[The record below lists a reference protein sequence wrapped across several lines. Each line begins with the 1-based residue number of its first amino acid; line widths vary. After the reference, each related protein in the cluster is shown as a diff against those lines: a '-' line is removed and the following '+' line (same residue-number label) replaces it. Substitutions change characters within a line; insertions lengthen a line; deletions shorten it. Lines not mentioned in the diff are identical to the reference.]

1 MNLENS
7 SKDSASSVSIHYNF
21 SLKTIMKT
29 GKLISLTL
37 AYAALFLP
45 LCQAQENNKKQRTQ
59 AEKLTKQGNY
69 KESLEIYKKL
79 LAADGDNK
87 TGQDLSLAYNC
98 LQRLQRTAETDE
110 LIESA
115 LTKHSKNTELLITAG
130 NQFINIPHYGY
141 IVAGEFKR
149 GNHRGGG
156 QYSMTTSRDRVR
168 ALQILTQALNNDP
181 EDAQKSQIYSSI
193 ARALMMASNYQGA
206 WRLQKLTDLT
216 KLPDVEPGS
225 RWHRGGRN
233 PQGAPVGPEGNP
245 LFYRLPESWEDAKND
260 GERWRFCLHQNKQT
274 MRWAQFLH
282 SQFGVG
288 TMRSFG
294 WFSGMK
300 MDDQKGILQL
310 HTLGDDETVA
320 KLATG
325 VKRFKLPDDQNF
337 IRIYRELCKTD
348 DNAADR
354 LIQIYLD
361 RRQHEKAVVLLKETI
376 EQFPKDNSLKD
387 RKKLL
392 KQIIGNWGRFEPN
405 RNAYPVGTEP
415 SINYVFR
422 NAQSVTLTA
431 REVDINAIIDN
442 SWDYL
447 QSNPAKLDWSQK
459 FRWHNLAD
467 ELVSGSKKKFL
478 RKEVG
483 KRTHDLKPRDH
494 HWDTRATLSIPT
506 KKSGV
511 YLISA
516 ELEDGVTAHTVIW
529 IDSLTLVK
537 KDIKDGELYYVAD
550 SVTGNP
556 VADVKLE
563 FLGFDEVRRKND
575 DKERRYDILTKS
587 ATRISGK
594 DGTVFIKNGEMD
606 NKYQWMVRAKSDK
619 GQAFFGF
626 GRINSYIRN
635 HGTLSNTKAFGITD
649 RPVYQ
654 PKQKVFGKF
663 WHRQAS
669 YELKDVSTYAGT
681 QYTVHIHAPD
691 NAEVY
696 KKNLLTADAYGGVQY
711 SYDLPEDAKLG
722 SYRIILKRGNSHIGS
737 HHFRIEEYK
746 KPEFEVAVDAP
757 KDAVKLGEKFTA
769 TVKANYYHGAPVAEA
784 TVKVK
789 VMRTRHNDQW
799 FPVGRWD
806 WLYGNG
812 YGWLDIERPW
822 YPGWGRWGCGCPS
835 PWWYHRGGEQPEI
848 VLEQELEIGA
858 DGTVKIEVDTAL
870 AKAVHS
876 DTDHRYTVTAEVV
889 DASRRTIVGNGSI
902 IAARKAFNVS
912 VWLDRGYANVG
923 EPINTTIASRTADG
937 KHVPA
942 SGKLTLYRITTD
954 KDGKVAEKEVE
965 AWKIKTTADTNA
977 AHKFQAGKAGQYR
990 LAATLTDAKGR
1001 KIEGAILFTVRGDG
1015 EAAGGFQYNHIELIA
1030 DKRTYTNGSTVKLL
1044 INTKRPNSTVL
1055 LSLHGGIEHRII
1067 NIKGQSTTVKIPVSL
1082 KDMPNFFVEA
1092 ATVSDA
1098 QIHTAVRE
1106 IIVPPE
1112 KRVLNV
1118 AVLPSGDRFKP
1129 RAEGKVKVRVTDQ
1142 HGEPVKGSLALTI
1155 YDKSLEYISGGSN
1168 VADIKTF
1175 FWKWRRHFSGGY
1187 AHTSTHHERNVV
1199 KRNAESMRTLGAF
1212 GHSLADFAAAGGG
1225 GYFNST
1231 LRSGG
1236 MRLMSKTAN
1245 KGLAM
1250 DSVAAP
1256 AAEMALEESADAE
1269 GGEKKQNANNAADN
1283 SPAVMIRKDFADLI
1297 KWIGS
1302 VETDDD
1308 GVAEVPVTF
1317 PDNLTTWKIK
1327 TWAMAHGT
1335 RVGEGTAEV
1344 ITSKDLIIRL
1354 QAPRFFVEKDEVVLS
1369 AVVHNYLKTDQNA
1382 TVSLELEG
1390 GTMKSNSPLEQKQLI
1405 KAGGET
1411 RIDWRCK
1418 VTQEGTAIVRMKV
1431 ITEDDSDAMEMTF
1444 PVYVHG
1450 ILKQMAWSRVI
1461 SPNKNSTAI
1470 TVKVPAER
1478 RPEQTRLEVRYSP
1491 TIAGSIVDALPYL
1504 VEYPY
1509 GCTEQTLNRFVPT
1522 VITQKLIKEM
1532 GIDLEDVRNKRANLN
1547 PQEIGDDKERMA
1559 QWKRWQRNPVFSEKE
1574 VNKMTAQ
1581 GIKKLREMQLTDGGW
1596 GWFSGW
1602 GEKAYP
1608 HTTAV
1613 VVHGLLIA
1621 KKNGASIPDGMI
1633 KSGVTW
1639 LKNYEAKETER
1650 IRMWKKRK
1658 TNTKQ
1663 YASSM
1668 DAFVRLVL
1676 AEAKHDHKD
1685 ANSADEMLGYLFR
1698 DKNHLPVYAK
1708 AVAGMAHHLAEQN
1721 DKRDAII
1728 RNIEQ
1733 FLVHDNENQTA
1744 YLKMGN
1750 GGYWWYWYGSEI
1762 EAHAWYLKLLAAT
1775 KPKSKQA
1782 RGLVKYLIN
1791 NRKHAT
1797 YWNST
1802 RDTAYCIEAI
1812 ADYMRASGENNP
1824 EAEVTVSVDGKKIKT
1839 VKITKENLFSYDNK
1853 VVIAGDAL
1861 GTGKHK
1867 VEIFRKGNGALYTN
1881 AYLTVFTKENF
1892 IKKAGLEVKVGRA
1905 YYKLERIEAKE
1916 STAGTS
1922 GQVIDHK
1929 VEKYKRIPLKPG
1941 DMLTSGDLVEVEL
1954 HIHSKNDYE
1963 YLMFNDWKPAG
1974 LETVEV
1980 RSGYTSAHKSGM
1992 HAYMEMRNEKTSF
2005 FVRQLARGS
2014 HSVKYR
2020 LRAEIPGSFSAL
2032 PAMAEAMYAPELK
2045 ANSDE
2050 MKIKVKD
2057 KE

>member
-1 MNLENS
+1 
-7 SKDSASSVSIHYNF
+7 
-21 SLKTIMKT
+21 MKT

-37 AYAALFLP
+37 AFAALFLP
-45 LCQAQENNKKQRTQ
+45 LCHAQEDAAKQRTQ

-79 LAADGDNK
+79 LDGKGDAK
-87 TGQDLSLAYNC
+87 TGQVLSHAYSN
-98 LQRLQRTAETDE
+98 LQQLRRTAETDE

-115 LTKHSKNTELLITAG
+115 VTKHQNNTQLLITAG
-130 NQFINIPHYGY
+130 NQYINITHYGY
-141 IVAGEFKR
+141 IVAGEFQR
-149 GNHRGGG
+149 GHHRGGG
-156 QYSMTTSRDRVR
+156 QYSMTTERDRVR

-181 EDAQKSQIYSSI
+181 DDAQKSRIYTSI
-193 ARALMMASNYQGA
+193 ARALMMNSSNQGA

-216 KLPDVEPGS
+216 KLPDIEPGS

-233 PQGAPVGPEGNP
+233 PQGAPVDTEGTP
-245 LFYRLPESWEDAKND
+245 LYYQLPESWDAAKND

-274 MRWAQFLH
+274 MQWAQFLH

-294 WFSGMK
+294 WFSGMA

-310 HTLGDDETVA
+310 HTLADDETVA
-320 KLATG
+320 KLANG

-337 IRIYRELCKTD
+337 IRIYRELSKTD
-348 DNAADR
+348 PHAADR

-392 KQIIGNWGRFEPN
+392 KQIIGNWGRFEPS

-422 NAQSVTLTA
+422 NAKSVTLTA

-442 SWDYL
+442 AWDYL
-447 QSNPAKLDWSQK
+447 QGNPAQLDWQK
-459 FRWHNLAD
+459 FRWSNLAD
-467 ELVSGSKKKFL
+467 ELVSGGKQKFL
-478 RKEVG
+478 GKEVG

-494 HWDTRATLSIPT
+494 HWDTRATLSVPT
-506 KKSGV
+506 KKAGV

-516 ELEDGVTAHTVIW
+516 QLENGVTAHTVVW
-529 IDSLTLVK
+529 VDALTLVR
-537 KDIKDGELYYVAD
+537 KDIKDGELFYVAD
-550 SVTGNP
+550 SVTGKP
-556 VADVKLE
+556 VAGVKLD
-563 FLGFDEVRRKND
+563 FLGFDQVRLKNG
-575 DKERRYDILTKS
+575 DKKRRYDVITKS
-587 ATRISGK
+587 APRTSGK

-626 GRINSYIRN
+626 GRIHSYIRN

-663 WHRQAS
+663 WYRQAS
-669 YELKDVSTYAGT
+669 YELKDVSTYAGN
-681 QYTVHIHAPD
+681 QYTVHINAPD
-691 NAEVY
+691 GAEVY
-696 KKNLLTADAYGGVQY
+696 KSGLLTADAYGGVQY
-711 SYDLPEDAKLG
+711 TYELPEDAKLG
-722 SYRIILKRGNSHIGS
+722 SYRIILRRGNSHLGS

-746 KPEFEVAVDAP
+746 KPEFEVVVDAP
-757 KDAVKLGEKFTA
+757 KDAVKLGEKFSA

-784 TVKVK
+784 KVKVK
-789 VMRTRHNDQW
+789 VMRTRHNDKW

-822 YPGWGRWGCGCPS
+822 FPGWGRWGCGCPS
-835 PWWYHRGGEQPEI
+835 PWWWHRGGEQPEI
-848 VLEQELEIGA
+848 VLEQEIEIGA
-858 DGTVKIEVDTAL
+858 DGTVKVEVDTAL

-876 DTDHRYTVTAEVV
+876 DTDHQYTVTAEVV
-889 DASRRTIVGNGSI
+889 DASRRTIVGNGKI
-902 IAARKAFNVS
+902 IAARKAYNVS

-923 EPINTTIASRTADG
+923 DPINASIASRTADG

-977 AHKFQAGKAGQYR
+977 THKFQAGNAGQYR
-990 LAATLTDAKGR
+990 LAATLTDTKGR

-1015 EAAGGFQYNHIELIA
+1015 EVADGFQYNNIELIA

-1055 LSLHGGIEHRII
+1055 LSLRGGIEHRIL
-1067 NIKGQSTTVKIPVSL
+1067 NIAGQSTTVDIPVSL
-1082 KDMPNFFVEA
+1082 KDMPNFFIEA

-1098 QIHTAVRE
+1098 QVHTAVRE

-1187 AHTSTHHERNVV
+1187 AHTGAHYERNVV
-1199 KRNAESMRTLGAF
+1199 RRNAESMRTLGAF
-1212 GHSLADFAAAGGG
+1212 GHSLADFADAQGGG
-1225 GYFNST
+1225 ARGM
-1231 LRSGG
+1231 LRDAI
-1236 MRLMSKTAN
+1236 M
-1245 KGLAM
+1245 
-1250 DSVAAP
+1250 
-1256 AAEMALEESADAE
+1256 EESAEISLASAAAPEAPRAKMARKSKNDNGDKE
-1269 GGEKKQNANNAADN
+1269 NGDGGAGAA
-1283 SPAVMIRKDFADLI
+1283 PAVMIRKDFADLI

-1335 RVGEGTAEV
+1335 RVGEGSAEV

-1369 AVVHNYLKTDQNA
+1369 AVVHNYLKTDLNA
-1382 TVSLELEG
+1382 SVSLELEG

-1461 SPNKNSTAI
+1461 APNKNSTAI

-1522 VITQKLIKEM
+1522 VIAQKLIKEM

-1547 PQEIGDDKERMA
+1547 PQEIGDDKVRMA

-1574 VNKMTAQ
+1574 VNKMTAE
-1581 GIKKLREMQLTDGGW
+1581 GIKKLAEMQLTDGGW

-1602 GEKAYP
+1602 GERSYP

-1613 VVHGLLIA
+1613 VVHGMLIA

-1633 KSGVTW
+1633 KSGVNW

-1676 AEAKHDHKD
+1676 AEANTKDKD

-1750 GGYWWYWYGSEI
+1750 GSYWWYWYGSEI

-1824 EAEVTVSVDGKKIKT
+1824 EAEVTVSVDGKKIKS

-1853 VVIAGDAL
+1853 VVLAGDAL
-1861 GTGKHK
+1861 GTGEHK
-1867 VEIFRKGNGALYTN
+1867 VEISRKGNGALYTN

-1892 IKKAGLEVKVGRA
+1892 IKKAGLEVKVDRA
-1905 YYKLERIEAKE
+1905 YYKLERIDATE

-1922 GQVIDHK
+1922 GQVVDHK
-1929 VEKYKRIPLKPG
+1929 VEKYKRIPLKRG

-1974 LETVEV
+1974 LESVEV

-2020 LRAEIPGSFSAL
+2020 LRAEIPGHFSAL

-2057 KE
+2057 KK

>member
-260 GERWRFCLHQNKQT
+260 GERRRFCLHQNKQT

-923 EPINTTIASRTADG
+923 EPINATIASRTADG